1 MVKNVNMNVAQKV
14 YSEEQNG
21 VIGTMYQNNGITAH
35 VMVKSVKRNAEHMRY
50 IMEENGATLS
60 VDHQSG
66 IFVCLVSIFI
76 INQ

>member
-1 MVKNVNMNVAQKV
+1 MVKNVNMNAAQKV
-14 YSEEQNG
+14 YSMVQNG

-35 VMVKSVKRNAEHMRY
+35 AMVKSVKRNVEQMSY

-66 IFVCLVSIFI
+66 IFACLVSRFI
-76 INQ
+76 

>member
-14 YSEEQNG
+14 YSKEQNG

-35 VMVKSVKRNAEHMRY
+35 VMVKSVKRNVEQMRY
-50 IMEENGATLS
+50 ITEENGATLS